1 MHIFN
6 NFEQITVKIYLF
18 DSTETHENLL
28 PLSYTRP
35 VADFRC
41 GILTIR
47 EKWEKYIPGEYG
59 YYPVEY
65 LRDNFGTVE
74 DFDEEAIFI
83 AGNLLPRPELVDAI
97 TYLNPNEA
105 LIKPAD
111 PDNKNIS
118 PLSNIYAYRGSL
130 SSLLSGRILRVNYP
144 KNASASNQTAANPF
158 PSINYLF
165 DIFQKNGEEIIR
177 DFQLITK
184 GRKSQPLPDCVRKIS
199 SSNLKGLG
207 RLIFIEKGARVEC
220 ATINL
225 TKGPVYIGKDT
236 VLMEGA
242 CIRGPFALC
251 DNSEIKMG
259 AKIYEGTT
267 IGPRCKIGG
276 EINNAVFFG
285 YSNKAHDGFVGNA
298 VIGEWCNIGAGT
310 NASNLKNDYS
320 KIRLW
325 NYATHSFM
333 KTDLQFCGVIMGD
346 HSKIGINCMINTATV
361 IGVGVNLHGAGFPRA
376 FVSCFSEGSPSTG
389 FSTVPL
395 HKFLDIVDRVMTRRD
410 MAPSD
415 KEVAILQHIYEN
427 QTPIK
432 G

>member
-1 MHIFN
+1 M
-6 NFEQITVKIYLF
+6 KIYLF

-28 PLSYTRP
+28 PLSFTRP

-47 EKWEKYIPGEYG
+47 EKWEKYIPGTYG

-65 LRDNFGTVE
+65 LRNKFGTVE
-74 DFDEEAIFI
+74 NFNEEAIFI
-83 AGNLLPRPELVDAI
+83 AGNLLPRQELIDAI
-97 TYLNPNEA
+97 NSLKPREA
-105 LIKPAD
+105 LVKSSPKEDA
-111 PDNKNIS
+111 KNIS
-118 PLSNIYAYRGSL
+118 PFSYIYAYRGSL
-130 SSLLSGRILRVNYP
+130 SSLLSGRIV
-144 KNASASNQTAANPF
+144 SVPF
-158 PSINYLF
+158 PKGTTTYVPPALNYLF

-184 GRKSQPLPDCVRKIS
+184 GRKSQPIPECVRKIS

-220 ATINL
+220 SSINL
-225 TKGPVYIGKDT
+225 TKGPVYIGKDS
-236 VLMEGA
+236 VLMEGS

-251 DNSEIKMG
+251 DNSEVKMG

-285 YSNKAHDGFVGNA
+285 YSNKAHDGFIGNA

-325 NYATHSFM
+325 NYASHSFM

-376 FVSCFSEGSPSTG
+376 FVPCFSEGSPTSG
-389 FSTVPL
+389 FSTVTL
-395 HKFLDIVDRVMTRRD
+395 NKFLEIVDRVMSRRD
-410 MAPSD
+410 MAPNEKD
-415 KEVAILQHIYEN
+415 INMLKYVYEN
-427 QTPIK
+427 Q
-432 G
+432 

>member
-1 MHIFN
+1 M
-6 NFEQITVKIYLF
+6 KIYLF

-28 PLSYTRP
+28 PLSFTRP

-47 EKWEKYIPGEYG
+47 EKWEKYIPGEYA

-65 LRDNFGTVE
+65 LRDKFGTVE
-74 DFDEEAIFI
+74 NLNEEAIFI
-83 AGNLLPRPELVDAI
+83 AGNLLPRQDIIEAI
-97 TYLNPNEA
+97 NSLKPREA
-105 LIKPAD
+105 LVKTGKLD
-111 PDNKNIS
+111 EDDNKNIS

-130 SSLLSGRILRVNYP
+130 SSLLSGRIVSKVFQPGGSKVL
-144 KNASASNQTAANPF
+144 NANSGVQTP
-158 PSINYLF
+158 PSLNYLY

-184 GRKSQPLPDCVRKIS
+184 GRKSQPIPDCVHKIS

-207 RLIFIEKGARVEC
+207 RLIFIEKGAKIEC
-220 ATINL
+220 ASINL
-225 TKGPVYIGKDT
+225 TKGPVYIGKDA
-236 VLMEGA
+236 VLMEGS

-251 DNSEIKMG
+251 DNSEVKMG

-285 YSNKAHDGFVGNA
+285 YSNKAHDGFIGNA

-325 NYATHSFM
+325 NYASHTFM

-361 IGVGVNLHGAGFPRA
+361 IGVGVNLHGSGYPRA
-376 FVSCFSEGSPSTG
+376 FVPCFSEGSPNSG

-395 HKFLDIVDRVMTRRD
+395 NKFLEIMDRVMTRRD
-410 MAPSD
+410 MAPSEKD
-415 KEVAILQHIYEN
+415 ISMLRHIYDN
-427 QTPIK
+427 Q
-432 G
+432 

>member
-1 MHIFN
+1 M
-6 NFEQITVKIYLF
+6 KIYLF

-28 PLSYTRP
+28 PLSFTRP

-47 EKWEKYIPGEYG
+47 EKWEKYIPGTYG

-65 LRDNFGTVE
+65 LRNKFGTVE
-74 DFDEEAIFI
+74 NFNEEAIFI
-83 AGNLLPRPELVDAI
+83 AGNLLPRQELIDAI
-97 TYLNPNEA
+97 NSLKPREA
-105 LIKPAD
+105 LVKSSPKEDA
-111 PDNKNIS
+111 KNIS
-118 PLSNIYAYRGSL
+118 PFSYIYAYRGSL
-130 SSLLSGRILRVNYP
+130 SSLLSGRIV
-144 KNASASNQTAANPF
+144 SVPF
-158 PSINYLF
+158 PKGSTTYVPPALNYLF

-184 GRKSQPLPDCVRKIS
+184 GRKSQPIPECVRKIS

-220 ATINL
+220 SSINL
-225 TKGPVYIGKDT
+225 TKGPVYIGKDS
-236 VLMEGA
+236 VLMEGS

-251 DNSEIKMG
+251 DNSEVKMG

-285 YSNKAHDGFVGNA
+285 YSNKAHDGFIGNA

-325 NYATHSFM
+325 NYASHSFM

-376 FVSCFSEGSPSTG
+376 FVPCFSEGSPTSG

-395 HKFLDIVDRVMTRRD
+395 NKFLEIVDRVMSRRD
-410 MAPSD
+410 MAPNEKD
-415 KEVAILQHIYEN
+415 INMLKYVYEN
-427 QTPIK
+427 Q
-432 G
+432 